1 MTRLEA
7 ALRAPSPRRLRRLAA
22 IACLAI
28 AALLMTA
35 AEAAGA
41 DGAPKQANPRLNG
54 IDVVKVDGLLDPPTA
69 SLVRDSIARAN
80 SRRST
85 MIVLQLDSG
94 GSVDVDVQPLLRD
107 VQASRVPVVVWV
119 GPSGGK
125 AKGAAALLAE
135 AAPITSVSSGS
146 SIGPADP
153 VRLDEPGATN
163 RRAVTGQLGRL
174 AERWGRDPVGARR
187 LATENLSADTAHRAG
202 AVNSVEPTVGELI
215 VSLDGRAVP
224 TAAGPK
230 LLSTAKVVGKGLDR
244 RRQPNQEVRFD
255 RLDIGNQ
262 VLHTLISPSIA
273 YLLFVAGLA
282 LMVFE
287 FYTCGIGLAGLAGAV
302 AFIGAMVGF
311 SHLPVEWWAV
321 GLLILGVFGLAVDV
335 QAGGLGAWTFI
346 GSASLV
352 AGSLTLYGGSAR
364 LNPPWWV
371 LLIVIVGTLL
381 FMLGAM
387 TAVVRSRFSTP
398 TVGREGMVG
407 EEGRAEVDVAP
418 DGVVVIQGARW
429 RARTNRA
436 TPIGAGDAVRVVAV
450 SGLELEVEPEEGGA
464 RDYRDRARD
473 RAGDGRRGRRR
484 RRES

>member
-1 MTRLEA
+1 MITAVEA
-7 ALRAPSPRRLRRLAA
+7 EGEGV
-22 IACLAI
+22 
-28 AALLMTA
+28 TQ
-35 AEAAGA
+35 
-41 DGAPKQANPRLNG
+41 QAKPRLNG

-69 SLVRDSIARAN
+69 SLVRDSIREAN
-80 SRRST
+80 RKRST

-94 GSVDVDVQPLLRD
+94 GSVDVDVQPLVRE
-107 VQASRVPVVVWV
+107 VQASSLPVVVWV
-119 GPSGGK
+119 GPSGAK
-125 AKGAAALLAE
+125 AKGAATLLAE

-153 VRLDEPGATN
+153 LRLDEPGATN
-163 RRAVTGQLGRL
+163 RRAVTGQLGAL
-174 AERWGRDPVGARR
+174 AARWERDERGARR
-187 LATENLSADTAHRAG
+187 LATENLPADTAKGAG
-202 AVNSVEPTVGELI
+202 AINSVEPTVGELI
-215 VSLDGRAVP
+215 VSLDGQSVP

-230 LLSTAKVVGKGLDR
+230 TLSTAKVVGKGLGR
-244 RRQPNQEVRFD
+244 RRQPNQDVRFD

-287 FYTCGIGLAGLAGAV
+287 FYTCGIGLAGLAGAISV
-302 AFIGAMVGF
+302 VGALVGF
-311 SHLPVEWWAV
+311 SHLPVAWWAV
-321 GLLILGVFGLAVDV
+321 GLVMLGIFGFSVDV
-335 QAGGLGAWTFI
+335 QAGGIGAWTFI

-371 LLIVIVGTLL
+371 LVIVIIGAVL

-387 TAVVRSRFSTP
+387 PRVVRSRFSTP

-436 TPIGAGDAVRVVAV
+436 TPIGAGDGVRVVAV
-450 SGLELEVEPEEGGA
+450 DGLVLEVEPEEGGA
-464 RDYRDRARD
+464 RDYRDRAR
-473 RAGDGRRGRRR
+473 GRRQRRGG
-484 RRES
+484 S

>member
-1 MTRLEA
+1 MRIKTRTAHKQTFVRRFLVVACLVTA
-7 ALRAPSPRRLRRLAA
+7 AAILLADVAWARPEQQNPRR
-22 IACLAI
+22 
-28 AALLMTA
+28 
-35 AEAAGA
+35 
-41 DGAPKQANPRLNG
+41 NG

-69 SLVRDSIARAN
+69 SLVREAVSRAN
-80 SRRST
+80 RQRST

-94 GSVDVDVQPLLRD
+94 GSVGVDVQPLLGELQRS
-107 VQASRVPVVVWV
+107 QVPVVVWV
-119 GPSGGK
+119 GPSGAK
-125 AKGAAALLAE
+125 AKGAATLLAE
-135 AAPITSVSSGS
+135 AAPVLSVSSGS
-146 SIGPADP
+146 SIGPAHP
-153 VRLDEPGATN
+153 VRLDEPGATD
-163 RRAVTGQLGRL
+163 RRAVGDRL
-174 AERWGRDPVGARR
+174 ASLAVRWGRDGAGARR
-187 LATENLSADTAHRAG
+187 LAGENLSADAAHHAG
-202 AVNSVEPTVGELI
+202 AINTVEPTVGELI

-224 TAAGPK
+224 TASGPK
-230 LLSTAKVVGKGLDR
+230 LLSTATVVGEGLGR

-262 VLHTLISPSIA
+262 LLHTLISPSIA

-287 FYTCGIGLAGLAGAV
+287 FYTCGIGLAGLAGA
-302 AFIGAMVGF
+302 AALIGALVGF
-311 SHLPVEWWAV
+311 SHLPVAWWAA
-321 GLLILGVFGLAVDV
+321 GLLLLAVFGFAVDV
-335 QAGGLGAWTFI
+335 QAGGLGVWTFI
-346 GSASLV
+346 GAGSLL
-352 AGSLTLYGGSAR
+352 AGSLTLYGGDAR

-371 LLIVIVGTLL
+371 LAIVIVGTAL

-450 SGLELEVEPEEGGA
+450 EGLVLEVEPEAGGA
-464 RDYRDRARD
+464 RDYRDRARRRAARRD
-473 RAGDGRRGRRR
+473 R
-484 RRES
+484 S

>member
-1 MTRLEA
+1 VLA
-7 ALRAPSPRRLRRLAA
+7 ALM
-22 IACLAI
+22 
-28 AALLMTA
+28 LMA
-35 AEAAGA
+35 VEAEGE
-41 DGAPKQANPRLNG
+41 GFSGQAKPGLNG

-69 SLVRDSIARAN
+69 SLVRDSIREAN
-80 SRRST
+80 RRRST

-94 GSVDVDVQPLLRD
+94 GAVDVDVQSLLRD
-107 VQASRVPVVVWV
+107 VEASRVPVVVWV
-119 GPSGGK
+119 GPSGAK
-125 AKGAAALLAE
+125 AKGAATLLAE

-153 VRLDEPGATN
+153 LRLDEPGATN
-163 RRAVTGQLGRL
+163 RSAVTGQLGTL
-174 AERWGRDPVGARR
+174 ATRWGRNEQGGRR
-187 LATENLSADTAHRAG
+187 LATQNLPANTAKQAG
-202 AVNSVEPTVGELI
+202 PINSVQPTVGELI
-215 VSLDGRAVP
+215 VSLDGQSVP

-230 LLSTAKVVGKGLDR
+230 KLSTAKVVGKGLGR
-244 RRQPNQEVRFD
+244 RRQPNQDVRFD

-273 YLLFVAGLA
+273 YLLLVAGLA
-282 LMVFE
+282 LIVFE
-287 FYTCGIGLAGLAGAV
+287 FYTCGIGLAGLAGAIAV
-302 AFIGAMVGF
+302 VGALAGF
-311 SHLPVEWWAV
+311 SHLPVAWWAV
-321 GLLILGVFGLAVDV
+321 GLLMLAIFGFAVDV
-335 QAGGLGAWTFI
+335 QAGGIGAWTFI

-371 LLIVIVGTLL
+371 LVIVVVGAVL

-387 TAVVRSRFSTP
+387 PRVVRSRFSTP
-398 TVGREGMVG
+398 TVGREGIVG

-450 SGLELEVEPEEGGA
+450 SGLVLEVEPEEGGA
-464 RDYRDRARD
+464 RDYRDRARE
-473 RAGDGRRGRRR
+473 RARERARGRRER
-484 RRES
+484 RRG

>member
-1 MTRLEA
+1 MSTTRLEA
-7 ALRAPSPRRLRRLAA
+7 ALRAPSRRRVRRLAA
-22 IACLAI
+22 IACLVI
-28 AALLMTA
+28 AALTMTA
-35 AEAAGA
+35 VEAAGA
-41 DGAPKQANPRLNG
+41 DGAPQQANPRLNG

-69 SLVRDSIARAN
+69 SLVRDSIGKAN
-80 SRRST
+80 RRGST

-94 GSVDVDVQPLLRD
+94 GAVDVDVQPLLRE

-119 GPSGGK
+119 GPSGAK
-125 AKGAAALLAE
+125 AKGAATLLTE
-135 AAPITSVSSGS
+135 AAPVTSVSSGS

-153 VRLDEPGATN
+153 VRLDDPGATN

-187 LATENLSADTAHRAG
+187 LATENLSADAAHRAG

-244 RRQPNQEVRFD
+244 RRQPNQDVRFD

-282 LMVFE
+282 LIVFE
-287 FYTCGIGLAGLAGAV
+287 FYTCGIGLAGLVGAV

-311 SHLPVEWWAV
+311 SHLPVAWWAV
-321 GLLILGVFGLAVDV
+321 GLLMLGVFGFAVDV

-371 LLIVIVGTLL
+371 LAIVIVGIVL

-407 EEGRAEVDVAP
+407 EEGQAEVDVAP

-450 SGLELEVEPEEGGA
+450 SGLVLEVEPEEGGA
-464 RDYRDRARD
+464 RDYRE

-484 RRES
+484 RREP

>member
-1 MTRLEA
+1 MRSFA
-7 ALRAPSPRRLRRLAA
+7 RRLAVV
-22 IACLAI
+22 ACLV
-28 AALLMTA
+28 TA
-35 AEAAGA
+35 AAILLA
-41 DGAPKQANPRLNG
+41 DLAWARPEQATPRGNG

-69 SLVRDSIARAN
+69 SLVRDAIRRAN
-80 SRRST
+80 ARRST

-94 GSVDVDVQPLLRD
+94 GSVDVDVDPLLGD
-107 VQASRVPVVVWV
+107 VRRSRVPVVVWI
-119 GPSGGK
+119 GPSGAK
-125 AKGAAALLAE
+125 ARGAATLLAE
-135 AAPITSVSSGS
+135 AAPVVSVSSGS

-153 VRLDEPGATN
+153 LRLDDPGATN
-163 RRAVTGQLGRL
+163 RRVVTDRLEALAV
-174 AERWGRDPVGARR
+174 RWDRDGTGARR
-187 LATENLSADTAHRAG
+187 LATENLPADAAHRAG
-202 AVNSVEPTVGELI
+202 AVNTVEPTVGELI

-230 LLSTAKVVGKGLDR
+230 LLSTATVVGEGVGR

-262 VLHTLISPSIA
+262 LLHTLISPSIA

-302 AFIGAMVGF
+302 ALVGAFVGF
-311 SHLPVEWWAV
+311 SHLPVAWWAA
-321 GLLILGVFGLAVDV
+321 GLLMLAVFGFAVDV
-335 QAGGLGAWTFI
+335 QAGGLGVWTFI
-346 GSASLV
+346 GGASLL

-371 LLIVIVGTLL
+371 LAIVIVGAAL

-387 TAVVRSRFSTP
+387 TAVIRSRFSTP
-398 TVGREGMVG
+398 TVGREGMIG

-418 DGVVVIQGARW
+418 DGVVVIRDARW

-436 TPIGAGDAVRVVAV
+436 TPIEAGDAVRVVAV
-450 SGLELEVEPEEGGA
+450 EGLVLEVEPEGGGA
-464 RDYRDRARD
+464 RDYRDRARS
-473 RAGDGRRGRRR
+473 RARRR
-484 RRES
+484 RKEP

>member
-1 MTRLEA
+1 MA
-7 ALRAPSPRRLRRLAA
+7 ALM
-22 IACLAI
+22 
-28 AALLMTA
+28 MTA
-35 AEAAGA
+35 VEAEGE
-41 DGAPKQANPRLNG
+41 GVSQQANPRLHG

-69 SLVRDSIARAN
+69 SLVHDSIQEAN
-80 SRRST
+80 RRQST

-94 GSVDVDVQPLLRD
+94 GAVDIDVQPLLRE

-119 GPSGGK
+119 GPSGAK
-125 AKGAAALLAE
+125 AKGAATLLAE

-153 VRLDEPGATN
+153 LRLDEPGATS

-174 AERWGRDPVGARR
+174 AARWGRNDLGARR
-187 LATENLSADTAHRAG
+187 LAAENLPADAAKRAG
-202 AVNSVEPTVGELI
+202 AINSVEPTVGELI
-215 VSLDGRAVP
+215 VSLDGQAVP

-230 LLSTAKVVGKGLDR
+230 TLSTAKVVGKGLGR
-244 RRQPNQEVRFD
+244 RRQPNQDVRFD

-287 FYTCGIGLAGLAGAV
+287 FYTCGIGLAGLAGAIAV
-302 AFIGAMVGF
+302 IGALVGF
-311 SHLPVEWWAV
+311 SHLPVVWWAV
-321 GLLILGVFGLAVDV
+321 GLLMLGVFGFAVDV
-335 QAGGLGAWTFI
+335 QAGGLGAWTLI
-346 GSASLV
+346 GGASLV

-371 LLIVIVGTLL
+371 LVIVVVGTVL

-387 TAVVRSRFSTP
+387 PRVVRSRFSTP

-418 DGVVVIQGARW
+418 DGVVVIQRARW

-436 TPIGAGDAVRVVAV
+436 TPIEAGDAVRVVAV
-450 SGLELEVEPEEGGA
+450 SGLVLEVEPEEGGA
-464 RDYRDRARD
+464 QDYRDRARE
-473 RAGDGRRGRRR
+473 RAQERRR
-484 RRES
+484 RPR

>member
-1 MTRLEA
+1 V
-7 ALRAPSPRRLRRLAA
+7 
-22 IACLAI
+22 IAGLM
-28 AALLMTA
+28 MTA
-35 AEAAGA
+35 VEAEGEGVAQ
-41 DGAPKQANPRLNG
+41 QAKPRLNG

-69 SLVRDSIARAN
+69 SLVRDSIRQAN
-80 SRRST
+80 RRRST

-119 GPSGGK
+119 GPSGAK
-125 AKGAAALLAE
+125 AKGAATLLAE

-153 VRLDEPGATN
+153 LRLDEPGATN
-163 RRAVTGQLGRL
+163 RGAVTAQLGRL
-174 AERWGRDPVGARR
+174 AGRWGRDERGARR
-187 LATENLSADTAHRAG
+187 LASENLPANPAKGAG
-202 AVNSVEPTVGELI
+202 AINSVQPTVGELI
-215 VSLDGRAVP
+215 VSLDRQSVP

-230 LLSTAKVVGKGLDR
+230 TLSTAKVVGKGLGR
-244 RRQPNQEVRFD
+244 RRQPNQDVRFD

-282 LMVFE
+282 LIVFE
-287 FYTCGIGLAGLAGAV
+287 FYTCGIGLAGLAGAISV
-302 AFIGAMVGF
+302 IGALVGF
-311 SHLPVEWWAV
+311 SHLPVAWWAAA
-321 GLLILGVFGLAVDV
+321 LLMLAIFGFSVDV
-335 QAGGLGAWTFI
+335 QAGGIGAWTFI

-371 LLIVIVGTLL
+371 LVIVIVGAAL

-387 TAVVRSRFSTP
+387 PRVVRSRFSTP

-418 DGVVVIQGARW
+418 EGVVVIQGARW

-436 TPIGAGDAVRVVAV
+436 TPIGAGDGVRVVAV
-450 SGLELEVEPEEGGA
+450 DGLVLEVEPEEGGA
-464 RDYRDRARD
+464 RDYRDRARE
-473 RAGDGRRGRRR
+473 RARGRRR
-484 RRES
+484 RRGVGG

>member
-1 MTRLEA
+1 MSTTSLEEAMRLSS
-7 ALRAPSPRRLRRLAA
+7 RPRLRRPLAV
-22 IACLAI
+22 ACFTI
-28 AALLMTA
+28 AAVLVLTA
-35 AEAAGA
+35 GDSEGSPQPATPG
-41 DGAPKQANPRLNG
+41 RNG

-69 SLVRDSIARAN
+69 SLVREAIREAN
-80 SRRST
+80 RREST

-107 VQASRVPVVVWV
+107 VQRSRVPVVVWV
-119 GPSGGK
+119 GPSGAK
-125 AKGAAALLAE
+125 ARGAATLLAE
-135 AAPITSVSSGS
+135 SAPVTSVSSGS

-153 VRLDEPGATN
+153 VRLDDPGSTD
-163 RRAVTGQLGRL
+163 RRAVADQLATL
-174 AERWGRDPVGARR
+174 ATRWDRDPAGARR
-187 LATENLSADTAHRAG
+187 LAGQKLSPDAARRAR

-215 VSLDGRAVP
+215 VSLDGQTVP

-230 LLSTAKVVGKGLDR
+230 LLSTAKVVGKGLGR
-244 RRQPNQEVRFD
+244 RRQPNQEIRFD

-262 VLHTLISPSIA
+262 LLHTLISPSIA

-287 FYTCGIGLAGLAGAV
+287 FYTCGIGLAGVVGAAALV
-302 AFIGAMVGF
+302 GALVGF
-311 SHLPVEWWAV
+311 SHLPVAWWAV
-321 GLLILGVFGLAVDV
+321 GLLMLGVFGFAVDV

-346 GSASLV
+346 GGASLV

-371 LLIVIVGTLL
+371 LVIVIVGTVL

-398 TVGREGMVG
+398 TVGREGMIG
-407 EEGRAEVDVAP
+407 EEGRAEIDVAP

-436 TPIGAGDAVRVVAV
+436 TPIAAGDRVRVVAV
-450 SGLELEVEPEEGGA
+450 AGLALEVEPEEGGA
-464 RDYRDRARD
+464 RDYRDRAR
-473 RAGDGRRGRRR
+473 GRHGGRD
-484 RRES
+484 E

>member
-1 MTRLEA
+1 V
-7 ALRAPSPRRLRRLAA
+7 
-22 IACLAI
+22 ACVVI
-28 AALLMTA
+28 AALMTTA
-35 AEAAGA
+35 TEAWGGGAGV
-41 DGAPKQANPRLNG
+41 PQQANPRLNG

-69 SLVRDSIARAN
+69 SLVRDSIREAN
-80 SRRST
+80 RRRST

-107 VQASRVPVVVWV
+107 VQQSRVPVVVWV
-119 GPSGGK
+119 GPSGAK
-125 AKGAAALLAE
+125 ARGAAALLAA
-135 AAPITSVSSGS
+135 AAPIASVSSGS

-153 VRLDEPGATN
+153 LRLDEPGATS
-163 RRAVTGQLGRL
+163 RGAVTGQLGRL
-174 AERWGRDPVGARR
+174 AARWGRSEPGARR
-187 LATENLSADTAHRAG
+187 LATENLPANAAHRAR
-202 AVNSVEPTVGELI
+202 AINSVEPTVGELI

-224 TAAGPK
+224 TVAGPK
-230 LLSTAKVVGKGLDR
+230 LLSTAKVVGEGLGR
-244 RRQPNQEVRFD
+244 RRQPNQDVRFD

-287 FYTCGIGLAGLAGAV
+287 FYTCGIGLAGLAGAIAV
-302 AFIGAMVGF
+302 VGALVGF
-311 SHLPVEWWAV
+311 SHLPVEWWAL
-321 GLLILGVFGLAVDV
+321 GLLMLAIFGFAVDV

-346 GSASLV
+346 GGASLV

-371 LLIVIVGTLL
+371 LVIVIVGTVL

-398 TVGREGMVG
+398 TLGREGMVG
-407 EEGRAEVDVAP
+407 EEGQAEVAVAP

-436 TPIGAGDAVRVVAV
+436 TPIEAGDAVRVVAV
-450 SGLELEVEPEEGGA
+450 SGLVLEVEPEEGGA
-464 RDYRDRARD
+464 RDYRERARD
-473 RAGDGRRGRRR
+473 RARGRRR
-484 RRES
+484 PDGG

>member
-1 MTRLEA
+1 MRSFA
-7 ALRAPSPRRLRRLAA
+7 RRLAVV
-22 IACLAI
+22 ACLV
-28 AALLMTA
+28 TA
-35 AEAAGA
+35 AAILLA
-41 DGAPKQANPRLNG
+41 DLAWARPEQATPRGNG

-69 SLVRDSIARAN
+69 SLVRDAIRRAN
-80 SRRST
+80 ARRST

-94 GSVDVDVQPLLRD
+94 GSVDVDVDPLLGD
-107 VQASRVPVVVWV
+107 VRRSRVPVVVWI
-119 GPSGGK
+119 GPSGAK
-125 AKGAAALLAE
+125 ARGAATLLAE
-135 AAPITSVSSGS
+135 AAPVVSVSSGS

-153 VRLDEPGATN
+153 LRLDDPGATN
-163 RRAVTGQLGRL
+163 RRVVTDRLEALAV
-174 AERWGRDPVGARR
+174 RWDRDGAGARR
-187 LATENLSADTAHRAG
+187 LAIENLPADAAHRAG
-202 AVNSVEPTVGELI
+202 AVNTVEPTVGELI

-230 LLSTAKVVGKGLDR
+230 LLSTATVVGEGVGR

-262 VLHTLISPSIA
+262 LLHTLISPSIA

-302 AFIGAMVGF
+302 ALVGAFVGF
-311 SHLPVEWWAV
+311 SHLPVAWWAA
-321 GLLILGVFGLAVDV
+321 GLLMLAVFGFAVDV
-335 QAGGLGAWTFI
+335 QAGGLGVWTFI
-346 GSASLV
+346 GGASLL

-371 LLIVIVGTLL
+371 LAIVIVGAAL

-387 TAVVRSRFSTP
+387 TAVIRSRFSTP
-398 TVGREGMVG
+398 TVGREGMIG

-418 DGVVVIQGARW
+418 DGVVVIRDARW

-436 TPIGAGDAVRVVAV
+436 TPIEAGDAVRVVAV
-450 SGLELEVEPEEGGA
+450 EGLVLEVEPEGGGA
-464 RDYRDRARD
+464 RDYRDRARS
-473 RAGDGRRGRRR
+473 RARRR
-484 RRES
+484 RKEP

>member
-1 MTRLEA
+1 MIPA
-7 ALRAPSPRRLRRLAA
+7 VDVAD
-22 IACLAI
+22 
-28 AALLMTA
+28 
-35 AEAAGA
+35 AENVS
-41 DGAPKQANPRLNG
+41 QQTNPRLNG

-69 SLVRDSIARAN
+69 SLVGDAIREAN
-80 SRRST
+80 RRRST

-119 GPSGGK
+119 GPSGAK
-125 AKGAAALLAE
+125 ARGAATLLAE
-135 AAPITSVSSGS
+135 AAPVVSVSSGS
-146 SIGPADP
+146 SVGPADP
-153 VRLDEPGATN
+153 VRLDDPVGTN
-163 RRAVTGQLGRL
+163 RRAVTTQLETLAGRW
-174 AERWGRDPVGARR
+174 ARDPVGARR
-187 LATENLSADTAHRAG
+187 LATENLGADAAHGAD

-230 LLSTAKVVGKGLDR
+230 LLSTARIVGEGLDR
-244 RRQPNQEVRFD
+244 RRQPNQDVRFD

-321 GLLILGVFGLAVDV
+321 GLLMLGVFGFAVDV

-346 GSASLV
+346 GGASLV

-371 LLIVIVGTLL
+371 LVIVIVGTVL

-407 EEGRAEVDVAP
+407 EEGTAEVEVAP

-450 SGLELEVEPEEGGA
+450 SGLVLEVEPEEGGA

-473 RAGDGRRGRRR
+473 RGGGRRRVRRGRGDGA
-484 RRES
+484 